1 MKYVR
6 NSLAALLAAA
16 AGMVFMPAAAYGAS
30 EGREAAEAIGQESAV
45 PVPGYA
51 LKDGTYPIE
60 AESSSSM
67 FRIVRAEL
75 TVKDGSMK
83 AAVTLGGKG
92 YLKLFM
98 GTGEE
103 ALDADPS
110 QYIGFSEDAD
120 GAYTYELPVEA
131 LDQGL
136 ECAAFSK
143 RKQKWYDRQIV
154 FKGDTLPKEAWV
166 LPAEAGLED
175 GRYWIDAALS
185 GGSGRAS
192 VESPAELTVKDGQA
206 SVRITWSSSAYD
218 YMAVYGKKY
227 LPVSE
232 EGNSAFQIPVY
243 VFDVPMHVAADT
255 TAMGDPHEIQYT
267 LTFDRSTVRAM
278 KKTAGT
284 GFWMAAGALLT
295 GCKAAGGSGAG
306 NRLRPLELSSLEYT
320 GRLELEYAEQF
331 AVDLY
336 QDGFQVLTVAD
347 GSRMLLVPEG
357 KEAPEDV
364 PEETAVVYQPVKNI
378 YLAASAAMDMFRAL
392 DALDTIR
399 LSGTD
404 ADGWYIKEARE
415 AMKSGKI
422 LYAGK
427 YSAPDYERILAEGCG
442 LAVENTMISHAPE
455 VREKLESFGI
465 PVAVD
470 YSSYETEPL
479 GRMEWIKFYGALTG
493 KEEQAS
499 AAFDEQKA
507 AMEAAA
513 GGSEEAA
520 SGDGA
525 DVDPARRAEGGRVP
539 EEGRKKTVAYFYITA
554 AGMVNVR
561 KSSDYVPKL
570 IEQAGGEYIFKDLG
584 TGESRSSSVNMQ
596 LEEFYSSVKDADFLI
611 YNSAVD
617 GGLETVEELLGKSG
631 LLADFK
637 AVKEGNVWCTA
648 RDLYQS
654 SMALGTFAEDI
665 RAMLTGRGETVYLY
679 RLPAGREEEQ

>member
-1 MKYVR
+1 MKR
-6 NSLAALLAAA
+6 SWK
-16 AGMVFMPAAAYGAS
+16 AG
-30 EGREAAEAIGQESAV
+30 IKKQ
-45 PVPGYA
+45 
-51 LKDGTYPIE
+51 
-60 AESSSSM
+60 
-67 FRIVRAEL
+67 
-75 TVKDGSMK
+75 TVI
-83 AAVTLGGKG
+83 LGIW
-92 YLKLFM
+92 
-98 GTGEE
+98 
-103 ALDADPS
+103 A
-110 QYIGFSEDAD
+110 
-120 GAYTYELPVEA
+120 
-131 LDQGL
+131 
-136 ECAAFSK
+136 
-143 RKQKWYDRQIV
+143 
-154 FKGDTLPKEAWV
+154 
-166 LPAEAGLED
+166 
-175 GRYWIDAALS
+175 
-185 GGSGRAS
+185 
-192 VESPAELTVKDGQA
+192 
-206 SVRITWSSSAYD
+206 
-218 YMAVYGKKY
+218 
-227 LPVSE
+227 
-232 EGNSAFQIPVY
+232 
-243 VFDVPMHVAADT
+243 
-255 TAMGDPHEIQYT
+255 
-267 LTFDRSTVRAM
+267 
-278 KKTAGT
+278 
-284 GFWMAAGALLT
+284 AAGALLT
-295 GCKAAGGSGAG
+295 GCKAAGGSGTG

-570 IEQAGGEYIFKDLG
+570 IEQAGGKYIFKDLG